1 MAAVRRYA
9 EGTKVTVESSRG
21 EITGILAK
29 HGVTRMGWMAS
40 PEGDELMFELHGGQY
55 RLSIIK
61 PTLQGVREQYEAEGG
76 RWNLVYDPQAKV
88 DGEWRRR
95 WRANVLLLK
104 AKLEFIDSGDTTL
117 DRELL
122 PYRVLK
128 DGRTLEQAIVDGGFP
143 LLAAGKAS

>member
-1 MAAVRRYA
+1 VTPVRRYA
-9 EGTKVTVESSRG
+9 EGTKVSVDSSRG

-29 HGVTRMGWMAS
+29 HGVKRMGWMGDEIA
-40 PEGDELMFELHGGQY
+40 DELMFELGGGSY
-55 RLSIIK
+55 RFRIVK
-61 PTLQGVREQYEAEGG
+61 PTITEIRRLYPNA
-76 RWNLVYDPQAKV
+76 YDEQAKL

-104 AKLEFIDSGDTTL
+104 AKLEFIASGDTTL

-128 DGRTLEQAIVDGGFP
+128 GGQTIEELIVAGGLP
-143 LLAAGKAS
+143 MLTAGS